1 MNERIEQATREYVDN
16 LVNSRDGSSY
26 SIHQK
31 RLAARFDAYDLEECV
46 CNIVEVLLSHQWISV
61 EEELPPV
68 DEEEE
73 NTSINV
79 LAKTKHCMRYAY
91 YDFYNRVWRSVEGGD
106 EFRDDVTH
114 WMLIPPLEGGE
125 EFSE

>member
-61 EEELPPV
+61 EEELPPYEEDV
-68 DEEEE
+68 FVMNADGDAFGCWRTKSDVEYKDE
-73 NTSINV
+73 NDFVNYHP
-79 LAKTKHCMRYAY
+79 TKI
-91 YDFYNRVWRSVEGGD
+91 
-106 EFRDDVTH
+106 TH
-114 WMLIPPLEGGE
+114 WMEIPTLQP
-125 EFSE
+125 SEQLP